1 MKKVLSVFIAVCVM
15 LMTSVTAFAAEAP
28 TLEKVEE
35 QINGAV
41 KYLTDGVASYGVD
54 DALDF
59 YIISENMEDIDK
71 YADGFLNDV
80 KANLDA
86 NGGKIVSSYG
96 ENLATYGA
104 VISILIDLGE
114 DPADFN
120 GYNIETAFL
129 AMDPTVE
136 PASPSYYRAI
146 VQGAFYC
153 EADESIEFIEKVCDT
168 YVEKY
173 YTMGQGVDYYGYS
186 CDNTA
191 YFIETL
197 SFAYL
202 VSDKYDSVLE
212 DAIQVL
218 DTYKVDGG
226 YCFNPQYGTQPNA
239 NSTALALMAHSAYI
253 SEDMEDFDGYFDL
266 VNGIYADLCTFE
278 GSGAGIFTY
287 DNQDNKS
294 ATHDALMALSYYY
307 IDVLMQQ
314 DFEGEDPTEEDT
326 TVAEENN
333 ETTTTTAPAE
343 ATATAKTNTSKKSPS
358 TGSETMAVSASIA
371 LLSAAGVFAVL
382 KRKVK

>member
-15 LMTSVTAFAAEAP
+15 LMTSVTTFAAEAP

-41 KYLTDGVASYGVD
+41 KYLTDSVASYGVD

-253 SEDMEDFDGYFDL
+253 SEDMEDLDEYFDL

-287 DNQDNKS
+287 DDQDSKS

-314 DFEGEDPTEEDT
+314 DFEDEDPTEEDT
-326 TVAEENN
+326 TAAEENN
-333 ETTTTTAPAE
+333 KTTTTTASAE
-343 ATATAKTNTSKKSPS
+343 TTATAKTNTSKKSPS

>member
-1 MKKVLSVFIAVCVM
+1 M

-253 SEDMEDFDGYFDL
+253 SEDMEDLDEYFDL

-287 DNQDNKS
+287 DDQDSKS

-307 IDVLMQQ
+307 IDVLIQQ
-314 DFEGEDPTEEDT
+314 DFEDEDPTEEDT
-326 TVAEENN
+326 TAAEENN
-333 ETTTTTAPAE
+333 ETTTTTASAE
-343 ATATAKTNTSKKSPS
+343 TTATAKTNTSKKSPS

>member
-15 LMTSVTAFAAEAP
+15 LMTSVTTFAAEAP

-41 KYLTDGVASYGVD
+41 KYLTDSVASYGVD

-218 DTYKVDGG
+218 DTYNVDGG

-287 DNQDNKS
+287 EDQDDKS

-326 TVAEENN
+326 TAAEENN

-371 LLSAAGVFAVL
+371 LLSAAGVLAVL

>member
-136 PASPSYYRAI
+136 PASQIGRAH
-146 VQGAFYC
+146 V
-153 EADESIEFIEKVCDT
+153 
-168 YVEKY
+168 
-173 YTMGQGVDYYGYS
+173 
-186 CDNTA
+186 
-191 YFIETL
+191 
-197 SFAYL
+197 
-202 VSDKYDSVLE
+202 
-212 DAIQVL
+212 
-218 DTYKVDGG
+218 
-226 YCFNPQYGTQPNA
+226 
-239 NSTALALMAHSAYI
+239 
-253 SEDMEDFDGYFDL
+253 
-266 VNGIYADLCTFE
+266 
-278 GSGAGIFTY
+278 
-287 DNQDNKS
+287 
-294 ATHDALMALSYYY
+294 
-307 IDVLMQQ
+307 
-314 DFEGEDPTEEDT
+314 
-326 TVAEENN
+326 
-333 ETTTTTAPAE
+333 
-343 ATATAKTNTSKKSPS
+343 
-358 TGSETMAVSASIA
+358 
-371 LLSAAGVFAVL
+371 
-382 KRKVK
+382 

>member
-1 MKKVLSVFIAVCVM
+1 MKKVLSVCLAVCVM
-15 LMTSVTAFAAEAP
+15 LMTSVTAFAAQVPTEA
-28 TLEKVEE
+28 KIEE
-35 QINGAV
+35 QIGGAV
-41 KYLTDGVASYGVD
+41 KYLTDGVAGYGVD
-54 DALDF
+54 DALNFCILSAHIEHSDP
-59 YIISENMEDIDK
+59 
-71 YADGFLNDV
+71 YAAGFLADI

-114 DPADFN
+114 NPANFY
-120 GYNIETAFL
+120 GYDIESAFL
-129 AMDPTVE
+129 SMDPTVE
-136 PASPSYYRAI
+136 PASPNYYRAI

-186 CDNTA
+186 CDNAA

-253 SEDMEDFDGYFDL
+253 SEDMENLDEYFNL

-287 DNQDNKS
+287 DDQDNKS

-314 DFEGEDPTEEDT
+314 DFEDEDPTEEDT
-326 TVAEENN
+326 TAAEENN

-343 ATATAKTNTSKKSPS
+343 ATATAKTNTSKKSPG
-358 TGSETMAVSASIA
+358 TGTETNIVSASIA

>member
-15 LMTSVTAFAAEAP
+15 LMTSVTTFAAEAP

-41 KYLTDGVASYGVD
+41 KYLTDSVASYGVD

-278 GSGAGIFTY
+278 GSSAGIFTY